1 VLCCRAHN
9 GFSQQQPNRFPPVSI
24 LFLFQQL
31 KVQRC
36 LYVEATVFS
45 QLQCTTIAIHPYDA
59 TKVVDIVTNAVLTVG
74 DFGDAIYLGVGVTN
88 QYLSIQKL
96 AGIDEPGLYYM
107 NPSSGATSLVAR
119 GENKCR

>member
-1 VLCCRAHN
+1 MVFHN
-9 GFSQQQPNRFPPVSI
+9 NNQIDFHRFQYCSCSSNSRFSDV
-24 LFLFQQL
+24 
-31 KVQRC
+31 
-36 LYVEATVFS
+36 LYVEATFFLK

-59 TKVVDIVTNAVLTVG
+59 MKVVDIVTNAVLAVG

-119 GENKCR
+119 G